1 VTEPAGLTVDAFL
14 GGRVYA
20 AQLAGAHRSGMEAV
34 LLSAAIPA
42 DFAGAVVDLGSG
54 SGVAGMCV
62 AARASGTTV
71 SLVDRDPAALEAARQ
86 SLALPE
92 NTGFASRVGVIS
104 ADVMAP
110 EASRVAAGLG
120 RAFADAVITNPPFR
134 DPTAGTASPSEAK
147 RDAHVTGE
155 AGVEPWVRASVSML
169 KPGGLLA
176 VIYRA
181 DGLAD
186 LQRSLAGRFGD
197 VTILPIHPRA
207 DKPALRV
214 LVVARKG
221 SRAPEQLL
229 PGFVLHEAS
238 GHGYVDAAERILR
251 HGAGLADVHP
261 AWAVAIR

>member
-1 VTEPAGLTVDAFL
+1 
-14 GGRVYA
+14 
-20 AQLAGAHRSGMEAV
+20 MEAV

-42 DFAGAVVDLGSG
+42 TFAGTLVDLGSG

-62 AARASGTTV
+62 AARAPATTV
-71 SLVDRDPAALEAARQ
+71 TLVDRDAAALDAARQ

-92 NTGFASRVGVIS
+92 NAAFASRVSVTP

-110 EASRVAAGLG
+110 EAERVAAGLG

-134 DPTAGTASPSEAK
+134 DPAAGTASPSEAK

-155 AGVEPWVRASVSML
+155 TGVEPWVRAAVSML

-181 DGLAD
+181 DGLAE
-186 LQRSLAGRFGD
+186 LQRSLAGRFGG

-229 PGFVLHEAS
+229 PGFVLHAAS
-238 GHGYVDAAERILR
+238 GHAYVDAAERILR